1 MRPALRGRQAAWL
14 KQIEDVLH
22 PGFLSNRDKFFK
34 IKSQLFQYRFLKTV
48 LPGAPVRP
56 PEEEGEGKSKKR
68 RSNIDDEEDSD
79 QRRAAKH
86 PKETV
91 RTDSKEQKMDRF
103 ITRGAFG
110 NDRPQVCHQHLLIV
124 LSLSGPAERRS
135 APDGEEEEA
144 EDASVAVPSSSKS
157 TGKSPE
163 PEKDKVGSVQSAEA
177 AAGDDD
183 NPPPEPEDG
192 WREIRLTSVKALR
205 KTVKDRCHPGKWR
218 LFL

>member
-110 NDRPQVCHQHLLIV
+110 NDRPQVCHQHLHIV
-124 LSLSGPAERRS
+124 FLFQVRQKGDLLQTGGKGRRRTLR
-135 APDGEEEEA
+135 PPLCLPLRNRQGR
-144 EDASVAVPSSSKS
+144 
-157 TGKSPE
+157 
-163 PEKDKVGSVQSAEA
+163 VQS
-177 AAGDDD
+177 
-183 NPPPEPEDG
+183 
-192 WREIRLTSVKALR
+192 RRRTRLGPSRVPRLQQETTIILRRNR
-205 KTVKDRCHPGKWR
+205 KTAGGK
-218 LFL
+218 